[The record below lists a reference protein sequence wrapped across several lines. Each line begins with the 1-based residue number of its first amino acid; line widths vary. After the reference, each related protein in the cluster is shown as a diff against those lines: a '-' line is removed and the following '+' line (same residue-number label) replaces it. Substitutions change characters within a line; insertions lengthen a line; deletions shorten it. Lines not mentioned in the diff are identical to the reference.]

1 MWNPETVNPR
11 RGFAAGLVGV
21 VAALLLT
28 SGCASLRPA
37 SIDAAWTTGR
47 LSVRIEASP
56 ERIAQSIS
64 AAFELRGETQSESG
78 ELRLNS
84 PLGNR
89 LATALWAPGVARL
102 ITPEGEQR
110 FASLDDLSRQA
121 LGENLPLAALPSW
134 IAGRPWPGT
143 THQVNSDGF
152 DQLGWQINTRQ
163 QGDGRIEARRA
174 ASATAPAVWVRA
186 LLDSPQ

>member
-1 MWNPETVNPR
+1 VNPR
-11 RGFAAGLVGV
+11 RSFGAGVAGL
-21 VAALLLT
+21 AATLLLA

-37 SIDAAWTTGR
+37 SKDPAWTTGR

-56 ERIAQSIS
+56 ERIAQSIT
-64 AAFELRGETQSESG
+64 AAFELRGEAQSESG

-110 FASLDDLSRQA
+110 FANLDDLSRQA
-121 LGENLPLAALPSW
+121 LGENLPLVALPSW
-134 IAGRPWPGT
+134 IAGRPWPGAA
-143 THQVNSDGF
+143 HQVNGDGF

-174 ASATAPAVWVRA
+174 ASAAAPAVWVRA
-186 LLDSPQ
+186 LLDSPS

>member
-1 MWNPETVNPR
+1 VWNLEAVKSR
-11 RGFAAGLVGV
+11 RGFGAGLVATLWLV
-21 VAALLLT
+21 
-28 SGCASLRPA
+28 SGCASLRPV
-37 SIDAAWTTGR
+37 SQDATWTTGR

-56 ERIAQSIS
+56 QRIAQSIS
-64 AAFELRGETQSESG
+64 AAFELRGDAQAESG

-89 LATALWAPGVARL
+89 LATAIWAPGVARL
-102 ITPEGEQR
+102 ITPEGEQS

-121 LGENLPLAALPSW
+121 LGENLPLVALPSW
-134 IAGRPWPGT
+134 IQGRPWTGAA
-143 THQVNSDGF
+143 HQVGGDGF

-163 QGDGRIEARRA
+163 QAEGRIEARRA

-186 LLDSPQ
+186 LLDVPA